1 MGIAPRKIAQDGIWG
16 NNPIFRQVLGIC
28 STLAVTNLVTNTLV
42 MCVGL
47 IYTQA
52 LSSLTAS
59 LLRGVTPYRLRI
71 ISSTLIIA
79 AYVIVLHNFL
89 QAYLPDIST
98 QLGPYV
104 GLIITNC
111 IVLGRVEAFAGSNPP
126 LASLVDGVSSGLG
139 YSFILVAIAVV
150 REGLGFGTLMGYKLP
165 FEFTH
170 WTIMVMAPGA
180 FFMLGILTWLCRWID
195 ARLET
200 VVAAPKK

>member
-1 MGIAPRKIAQDGIWG
+1 MGITSRKIVKDGIWG

-28 STLAVTNLVTNTLV
+28 STLAITNLVTNTLV

-59 LLRGVTPYRLRI
+59 SLRSITPYRLRI

-79 AYVIVLHNFL
+79 AYVIVLHNVL
-89 QAYLPDIST
+89 QAYLPEIST

-111 IVLGRVEAFAGSNPP
+111 IVLGRVEAFASSNPP
-126 LASLVDGVSSGLG
+126 FPSFLDGVSSGLG
-139 YSFILVAIAVV
+139 YSFILLSIAVV
-150 REGLGFGTLMGYKLP
+150 REGLGFGTIMGYRLP

-170 WTIMVMAPGA
+170 WTIMVVAPGA
-180 FFMLGILTWLCRWID
+180 FFMLGILTWFCRWID
-195 ARLET
+195 ERLELARLT
-200 VVAAPKK
+200 SKR